1 MAMEATLD
9 DGTRVAI
16 RPIRPDDKL
25 ELAAGLRRLSDES
38 VQRRFLAPKTRFSQS
53 ELRYLTEVDGH
64 DHVALVAERLDGS
77 GDERAAGVA
86 RFVRLPED
94 PETAEMAIVVTDALQ
109 GRGLGSLLADALA
122 EAALAH
128 GVRRFSA
135 TVLSENYAV
144 QRLLSRIS
152 RKLERSGH
160 SRGQQELLAELSA
173 A

>member
-1 MAMEATLD
+1 MDAFLN

-16 RPIRPDDKL
+16 RPIRPADKHG
-25 ELAAGLRRLSDES
+25 LAAGLDRLSDES

-64 DHVALVAERLDGS
+64 DHVALVAERPDRS
-77 GDERAAGVA
+77 GDERAIGVA
-86 RFVRLPED
+86 RFVRLAED
-94 PETAEMAIVVTDALQ
+94 PETAEMAIVVADSVQ

-135 TVLSENYAV
+135 TVLSENEV
-144 QRLLSRIS
+144 VHRLLSRLS
-152 RKLERSGH
+152 RNLQSSGH
-160 SRGQQELLAELSA
+160 SRGQEELLVELDA

>member
-1 MAMEATLD
+1 MKARLN

-16 RPIRPDDKL
+16 RPIRPNDKR
-25 ELAAGLRRLSDES
+25 ELSAALRRLSDES
-38 VQRRFLAPKTRFSQS
+38 VQRRFLAPKARFSQS

-64 DHVALVAERLDGS
+64 DHVALVAERVDGP
-77 GDERAAGVA
+77 GGELVVGAA
-86 RFVRLPED
+86 RFIRLAED
-94 PETAEMAIVVTDALQ
+94 PETAEMAIVVADALQ

-152 RKLERSGH
+152 KTLERSPH
-160 SRGQQELLAELSA
+160 SRGQQELLVELYA
-173 A
+173 T